1 MEINSWRMQNSRLIH
16 EGFKISD
23 QVWRIKM
30 EMNSCFKIEDSFM
43 EDSKL
48 ENNSWRIQNW
58 KLIHKGFKIRDQVW
72 RIKMEMNSCFKIRDS
87 FMED

>member
-1 MEINSWRMQNSRLIH
+1 
-16 EGFKISD
+16 
-23 QVWRIKM
+23 M
-30 EMNSCFKIEDSFM
+30 EMNSCFKIGDSFM

-58 KLIHKGFKIRDQVW
+58 KLIHEGFKIRDQVW